1 MVYTTLKINY
11 KSKRRKHLRNTTFR
25 ALQEGTPRENRG
37 GGIRGGSAKTRAY
50 REQLQANTG
59 KWFIWKQGT
68 KHGSDT
74 GQALRTLLGTQ
85 SLTGLD
91 RSTLAY
97 QATAQKQDDG
107 TYTTFVRF
115 VGEAGI
121 TMGATSLPERQNI
134 KAPAPAESNPFGVN
148 V

>member
-1 MVYTTLKINY
+1 M
-11 KSKRRKHLRNTTFR
+11 SNTTF
-25 ALQEGTPRENRG
+25 APLQEGTPRENRG

-50 REQLQANTG
+50 REQLQANAG

-68 KHGSDT
+68 RHGSDT
-74 GQALRTLLGTQ
+74 GQALRTLIGTQ

-91 RSTLAY
+91 RSTLPY

-115 VGEAGI
+115 VGEDGI
-121 TMGATSLPERQNI
+121 TSGSTPLAESGGARASV
-134 KAPAPAESNPFGVN
+134 PAESNPFGVN